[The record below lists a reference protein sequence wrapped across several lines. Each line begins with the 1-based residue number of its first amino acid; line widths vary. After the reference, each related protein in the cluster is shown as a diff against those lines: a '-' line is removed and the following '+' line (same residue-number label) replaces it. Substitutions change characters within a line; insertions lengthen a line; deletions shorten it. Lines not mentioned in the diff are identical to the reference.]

1 MKRVSSY
8 AEAVALLERAASP
21 ADVFGEA
28 EDGLAA
34 DAEVEADAEA
44 ARLYRRL
51 ARLVHPDATPD
62 GSSRHF
68 ARLSELWHD
77 YNAARMPVMEVGAHR
92 FRLGE
97 TLASGDVA
105 ELYAAEHWTAA
116 TSANSGRAANARGRR
131 APDGRGRGAPDGR
144 EAGAADGRGRRVVV
158 KMPRHPAD
166 NDLMSREEEALR
178 TLRRDGDRKF
188 RAYAPELVTAFRHR
202 DPGTG
207 ETRRVNVLA
216 PLDGFV
222 TFAEIG
228 AAHPDGLDPR
238 DAAWMWRR
246 LLVALGFA
254 HQAGVVHGAVLPEHV
269 LVHPGEHGLVLADW
283 CYSVTR
289 PGGRVPAMVGR
300 HADLYAPEIPA
311 REPAVPATDVFMA
324 SRCVARL
331 MGRRAPAAM
340 RRFVAGCVLP
350 APHRR
355 PRDAWRLL
363 AELDELL
370 DRLYGPR
377 TFRPFTMP
385 SGGSHG

>member
-1 MKRVSSY
+1 MTREEAV
-8 AEAVALLERAASP
+8 APPTRQAAEALRTRQAAEALRTREEAVALLERAATA
-21 ADVFGEA
+21 ADVFGP
-28 EDGLAA
+28 
-34 DAEVEADAEA
+34 DAGEA

-51 ARLVHPDATPD
+51 ARLVHPDATRD

-68 ARLSELWHD
+68 ARLSELWHA
-77 YNAARMPVMEVGAHR
+77 YNAAATPVIEVGPHR

-97 TLASGDVA
+97 TVASGDLA
-105 ELYAAEHWTAA
+105 ELFAAE
-116 TSANSGRAANARGRR
+116 
-131 APDGRGRGAPDGR
+131 DG
-144 EAGAADGRGRRVVV
+144 GRRVVL
-158 KMPRHPAD
+158 KMPRDPAD
-166 NDLMSREEEALR
+166 NDLMAREEEALR
-178 TLRRDGDRKF
+178 TLRLKGDPKF
-188 RAYAPELVTAFRHR
+188 RPYAPKLVTAFRHR
-202 DPGTG
+202 DPDGG

-222 TFAEIG
+222 TFADV
-228 AAHPDGLDPR
+228 AAAYPDGLHPR

-254 HQAGVVHGAVLPEHV
+254 HRAGVVHGAVVPEHV
-269 LVHPGEHGLVLADW
+269 LIHPEKHGLVLVDW

-289 PGGRVPAMVGR
+289 PGGRVPALVDR
-300 HADLYAPEIPA
+300 HAGLYPPEVPA

-324 SRCVARL
+324 SRCMARL
-331 MGRRAPAAM
+331 LGDRAPEPM
-340 RRFVAGCVLP
+340 RRFAAGCALP
-350 APHRR
+350 SPHRR

-385 SGGSHG
+385 VGGSHG

>member
-1 MKRVSSY
+1 MTPPLAY
-8 AEAVALLERAASP
+8 AEAAALLERAATP
-21 ADVFGEA
+21 ADVFGE
-28 EDGLAA
+28 
-34 DAEVEADAEA
+34 DASEAEA

-51 ARLVHPDATPD
+51 ARAVHPDATPD

-68 ARLSELWHD
+68 ARLSELWRA
-77 YNAARMPVMEVGAHR
+77 YNAANAPVFAVGTRR

-97 TLASGDVA
+97 TLASGDIA
-105 ELYAAEHWTAA
+105 ELYAAELHT
-116 TSANSGRAANARGRR
+116 TGRR
-131 APDGRGRGAPDGR
+131 TADPGT
-144 EAGAADGRGRRVVV
+144 AGLRTRRRVVV
-158 KMPRHPAD
+158 KMPRDPAD

-178 TLRRDGDRKF
+178 RLRRDGDRRF
-188 RAYAPELVTAFRHR
+188 RAYAPELLTAFRHR

-207 ETRRVNVLA
+207 ETRRVTVLA

-254 HQAGVVHGAVLPEHV
+254 HRAGVVHGAVLPEHV

-311 REPAVPATDVFMA
+311 RRAAVPATDVFMA
-324 SRCVARL
+324 SRCVGLL

-340 RRFVAGCVLP
+340 RRFLAGCVLP

-363 AELDELL
+363 AELDDLL

-385 SGGSHG
+385 PGGSHG

>member
-1 MKRVSSY
+1 MTHE
-8 AEAVALLERAASP
+8 EAVALLERAVSP
-21 ADVFGEA
+21 ADLFGGDE
-28 EDGLAA
+28 
-34 DAEVEADAEA
+34 AEA

-51 ARLVHPDATPD
+51 ARLVHPDATPA
-62 GSSRHF
+62 GSSRDF
-68 ARLSELWHD
+68 ARLSELWHA
-77 YNAARMPVMEVGAHR
+77 YNAANAPVIEVGTHR

-97 TLASGDVA
+97 TIASGDLA
-105 ELYAAEHWTAA
+105 ELYLA
-116 TSANSGRAANARGRR
+116 
-131 APDGRGRGAPDGR
+131 DDRGRG
-144 EAGAADGRGRRVVV
+144 VVL
-158 KMPRHPAD
+158 KMPRDPSD

-178 TLRRDGDRKF
+178 TLRRDGERKF
-188 RAYAPELVTAFRHR
+188 RAYVPELVTAFRHR
-202 DPGTG
+202 DPDTG

-222 TFAEIG
+222 SFAEVR

-254 HQAGVVHGAVLPEHV
+254 HRAGVVHGAVLPEHV
-269 LVHPGEHGLVLADW
+269 LIHPGKHGLVLVDW

-289 PGGRVPAMVGR
+289 PGGRVPAMVDRRSGM
-300 HADLYAPEIPA
+300 YAPEIPA
-311 REPAVPATDVFMA
+311 REPAVPGTDVFMA
-324 SRCVARL
+324 SKCVARL
-331 MGRRAPAAM
+331 MGDRAPAAM
-340 RRFVAGCVLP
+340 RAFVAGCVLP

-370 DRLYGPR
+370 DRLYGRR

-385 SGGSHG
+385 PGGTHG